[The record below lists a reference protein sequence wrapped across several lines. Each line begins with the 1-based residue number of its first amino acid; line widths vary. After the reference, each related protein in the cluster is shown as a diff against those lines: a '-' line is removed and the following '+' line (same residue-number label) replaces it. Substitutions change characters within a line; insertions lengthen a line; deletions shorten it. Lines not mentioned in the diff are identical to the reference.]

1 MKKYKCTRCNHVF
14 DKRFKC
20 GTSETALCPSC
31 FAGAE
36 MVADLKAKLDER
48 NDGHA
53 DFDMD
58 NKQIGLAD

>member
-1 MKKYKCTRCNHVF
+1 MQYKCTSCNHTF
-14 DKRFKC
+14 DAKFKH
-20 GTSETALCPSC
+20 TESETALCPSC

-36 MVADLKAKLDER
+36 MVADLKAKLDEG